1 MPAHLGLDLRSMLA
15 IITNGYV
22 FVGYTLYGINMVL
35 LVLALRHAELSI
47 LYPIIALTYVWVA
60 LLSFFVLHEHMSA
73 IRIGGIALIIIGVAA
88 IGRESK

>member
-1 MPAHLGLDLRSMLA
+1 MDLRSIIA
-15 IITNGYV
+15 IVTNGYV
-22 FVGYTLYGINMVL
+22 FFGYTLYAINMVL

-60 LLSFFVLHEHMSA
+60 LLSFFVLHERMSA
-73 IRIGGIALIIIGVAA
+73 LRIGGIALIIIGVAA